1 MFYYNIV
8 CLLIKEE
15 IRVSQLYNL
24 GRHWQE
30 KLIICTSIEANVS
43 ALLAPMN
50 EKLETMEKDFQR
62 MKEKM

>member
-1 MFYYNIV
+1 MWASFTTW
-8 CLLIKEE
+8 
-15 IRVSQLYNL
+15 
-24 GRHWQE
+24 GRRWQE
-30 KLIICTSIEANVS
+30 KLITCTLIEANVS